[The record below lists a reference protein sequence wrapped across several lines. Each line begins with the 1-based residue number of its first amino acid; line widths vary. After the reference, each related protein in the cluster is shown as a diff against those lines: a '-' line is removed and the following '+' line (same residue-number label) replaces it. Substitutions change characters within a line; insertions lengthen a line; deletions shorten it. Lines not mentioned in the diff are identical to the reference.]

1 MKVNSLREKTVSID
15 KVKEAMRLASME
27 FIAVDGCILVNKKG
41 RRAIFNPMVSDDDA
55 ILLAAAFWID
65 IDRATFIGLEP
76 IGVSLYCYNRTKN
89 PSINQRF
96 IKSLSVKVRYMVR
109 KEIVSFI
116 CDRKVAKDCNCV
128 REIERFVWLRG

>member
-1 MKVNSLREKTVSID
+1 MKVNSPREKTVSID

-27 FIAVDGCILVNKKG
+27 FIEVDGCILVNKKG

-55 ILLAAAFWID
+55 ILLAESFGIH
-65 IDRATFIGLEP
+65 IDRVTFIGGES
-76 IGVSLYCYNRTKN
+76 IGASLYCYYRTKN

-116 CDRKVAKDCNCV
+116 LDRKVAKDCNCV
-128 REIERFVWLRG
+128 REIERFVWL

>member
-1 MKVNSLREKTVSID
+1 MKVNSPREKTVSID
-15 KVKEAMRLASME
+15 KVTEAMRLASME
-27 FIAVDGCILVNKKG
+27 FIEEDGCILVNKKG

-55 ILLAAAFWID
+55 ILLAAAFGID
-65 IDRATFIGLEP
+65 IDRVTSIGGEP
-76 IGVSLYCYNRTKN
+76 TGVSLYCYYRKK

-128 REIERFVWLRG
+128 REIERFVWL